1 MNRRLPLLIA
11 SPVVVLGLALFSSPT
26 MGDNVAMPASCP
38 DAGEKQYELN
48 CCRCHGRDA
57 EGGKTSWIG
66 ARVPVPTL
74 RGLTRQPDA
83 DWEELIDYIEEGHR
97 AMPGWSGVINR
108 PNIRRIVEYLDS
120 LDHPESY
127 PSVSE
132 DGPSAEPAECDTTE
146 PSDQAVPAAAPITVE
161 EPES

>member
-1 MNRRLPLLIA
+1 MDRRLPLLIA
-11 SPVVVLGLALFSSPT
+11 SPAIVLGLALFSSPT
-26 MGDNVAMPASCP
+26 MGENVAMPASCP
-38 DAGEKQYELN
+38 DAGKKQYEQS

-74 RGLTRQPDA
+74 RGLTSKPDA
-83 DWEELIDYIEEGHR
+83 DWEELIDFIEEGHR

-108 PNIRRIVEYLDS
+108 PNIRRIVEYLDA
-120 LDHPESY
+120 LDRPELY
-127 PSVSE
+127 PTV
-132 DGPSAEPAECDTTE
+132 DGDEPASEPTECDTTE
-146 PSDQAVPAAAPITVE
+146 PAVPVEPSVVE